1 MKRLVIFAFLT
12 LFIFACAQKEVT
24 IPDESKRT
32 HDAGKKESTGK
43 EDVTTIDKE
52 NIRDNALSQEDLR
65 REMESI
71 FSDIHFAYNR
81 YDITD
86 EAKPVLRNISDWM
99 LKRTKVS
106 ILVEGHCD
114 ERGTN
119 EYNLALG
126 DQRAQAAKNYIVS
139 LGVPASRIETVSFGK
154 EQPLCT
160 EKSEECWA
168 KNRRAHF
175 VMSK

>member
-1 MKRLVIFAFLT
+1 M
-12 LFIFACAQKEVT
+12 
-24 IPDESKRT
+24 
-32 HDAGKKESTGK
+32 
-43 EDVTTIDKE
+43 
-52 NIRDNALSQEDLR
+52 
-65 REMESI
+65 REMQSI
-71 FSDIHFAYNR
+71 FSDTHFAYNR
-81 YDITD
+81 YDVTD
-86 EAKPVLRNISDWM
+86 DAKPTLRKIADWM
-99 LKRTKVS
+99 LKRTSVT

-126 DQRAQAAKNYIVS
+126 DQRAQATKSYLVS
-139 LGVPASRIETVSFGK
+139 LGVSSSRIETVSFGK

-160 EKSEECWA
+160 EKTEECWT